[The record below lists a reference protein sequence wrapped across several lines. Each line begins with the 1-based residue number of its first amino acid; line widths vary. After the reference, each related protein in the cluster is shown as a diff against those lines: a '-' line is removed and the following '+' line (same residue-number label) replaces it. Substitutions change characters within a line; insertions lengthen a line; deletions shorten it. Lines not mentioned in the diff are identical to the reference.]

1 MKYSPNLK
9 FCLYTLIETSIWY
22 PALLGF
28 TRAKGFRG
36 YFLIMLTAI
45 PVFSLE
51 FPWQIF
57 VETPLEGHLK
67 SESAK

>member
-9 FCLYTLIETSIWY
+9 FCLYTLIETSIWS

-28 TRAKGFRG
+28 TRAKGFCG
-36 YFLIMLTAI
+36 YFLITLTAI

-67 SESAK
+67 SESVK